1 MSTAQNTRTA
11 AANRAA
17 ATRAANKAHAATIAA
32 IESALTVAEQAVASL
47 IAANDALIAAGIEDT
62 AEMCN
67 AIHAGWDAISEL
79 QGHHN
84 AAERAHRTR
93 GIDSN
98 TLALVAANID

>member
-84 AAERAHRTR
+84 EAERTHRRR

-98 TLALVAANID
+98 TLALVIANID